1 MYCDEERA
9 TAGIS
14 YMAEDAKEALSY
26 ANSAYV
32 ACIKLLEVVKSE

>member
-26 ANSAYV
+26 ANSTYEE
-32 ACIKLLEVVKSE
+32 CIKLLKDVKSE